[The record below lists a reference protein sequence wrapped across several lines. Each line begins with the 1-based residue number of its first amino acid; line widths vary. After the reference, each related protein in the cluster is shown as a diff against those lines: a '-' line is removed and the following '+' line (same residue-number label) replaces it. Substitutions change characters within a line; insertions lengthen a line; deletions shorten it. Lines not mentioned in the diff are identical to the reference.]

1 MKESKVVLL
10 KGEKSKDENYILLL
24 RSYKRKNIVDGNI
37 SHIEKKKKERKHH
50 QPKMVYPTQL
60 FFKNER
66 ENFLTQATYV
76 GICCPTIC
84 TEKIL
89 KDVLQKEGKLYISET
104 QICLEYCW

>member
-1 MKESKVVLL
+1 MRTTSYFSEAIKER
-10 KGEKSKDENYILLL
+10 ILWMEIFHIL
-24 RSYKRKNIVDGNI
+24 R
-37 SHIEKKKKERKHH
+37 KKKERKHH